1 MTLKDTKT
9 VVKKIERIIYAFLHI
24 VFIFFYLL
32 IFNVSHLT
40 VFISSGLSEMSM
52 AHLPL

>member
-32 IFNVSHLT
+32 IFNVSQP
-40 VFISSGLSEMSM
+40 GLSHPHSYRG
-52 AHLPL
+52 LVC